1 MGKMSGEEMIENP
14 EGGTAGLT
22 SACQLV
28 DVTDAVGYINNDSS
42 SDIEEITIVPVIK
55 VTAEISPFGLFK
67 PMERSEK
74 FRKILKRSI
83 EKNRDL
89 LMELSKY

>member
-1 MGKMSGEEMIENP
+1 MSGEEMIENP

-22 SACQLV
+22 SACLL
-28 DVTDAVGYINNDSS
+28 DVTDAVGYINDNSS
-42 SDIEEITIVPVIK
+42 SNIEENII
-55 VTAEISPFGLFK
+55 AEILPFWSFK
-67 PMERSEK
+67 PLGRSEK

>member
-1 MGKMSGEEMIENP
+1 MGGMLGEEMIVNP

-22 SACQLV
+22 SACLL
-28 DVTDAVGYINNDSS
+28 DVTDAVGYINDNSS
-42 SDIEEITIVPVIK
+42 SDIEEIIIVPVIK

-74 FRKILKRSI
+74 FRKILKRTI

>member
-1 MGKMSGEEMIENP
+1 MSGEEMIVNP

-22 SACQLV
+22 SACLL
-28 DVTDAVGYINNDSS
+28 DVTDAVGYINDNTSS
-42 SDIEEITIVPVIK
+42 NFEESIIAK
-55 VTAEISPFGLFK
+55 ISPFGVFK
-67 PMERSEK
+67 PLERSEK

>member
-1 MGKMSGEEMIENP
+1 MPEEDIIEDP
-14 EGGTAGLT
+14 EEGTAGLT
-22 SACQLV
+22 SVCQLV
-28 DVTDAVGYINNDSS
+28 DVTDAVSYINNNTSS
-42 SDIEEITIVPVIK
+42 ASEEIIFVPLK
-55 VTAEISPFGLFK
+55 MEKKEIEKFGLFK
-67 PMERSEK
+67 PLERSEK

>member
-1 MGKMSGEEMIENP
+1 MSGEEIIENP
-14 EGGTAGLT
+14 EEGTAGLT

-28 DVTDAVGYINNDSS
+28 DVTDAVSYINNNTSS
-42 SDIEEITIVPVIK
+42 AIEEIFIALPIIK
-55 VTAEISPFGLFK
+55 GKGIPSLGVFK
-67 PMERSEK
+67 PLERSEK